1 MPRRLTSRD
10 QSSGRK
16 RGRGQS
22 TKFREEYVEQ
32 VRALCEAGVRDEE
45 IAAFLGVNSR
55 SLHRWQERW
64 PQFFEAR
71 ELKHDRKPPNRPRR
85 FRPELCERAR
95 KLCALG
101 FTNIQVAQLMGFH
114 LSTFDRWRH
123 EYAEFGAAREGRES
137 SGATGTAIETAIGFA
152 GLVNRGLATLTT
164 EKVRASGKLIAVA
177 KAMLPEV

>member
-16 RGRGQS
+16 RSRGQP

-114 LSTFDRWRH
+114 LSAFDRWRH
-123 EYAEFGAAREGRES
+123 EYPEFGEAVKAGRAAAQRGR
-137 SGATGTAIETAIGFA
+137 
-152 GLVNRGLATLTT
+152 L
-164 EKVRASGKLIAVA
+164 
-177 KAMLPEV
+177 

>member
-1 MPRRLTSRD
+1 MKVPMTSQD
-10 QSSGRK
+10 QCSGRK
-16 RGRGQS
+16 RGRGQP
-22 TKFREEYVEQ
+22 TKFREEYVER

-45 IAAFLGVNSR
+45 IAAYFGVSSR
-55 SLHRWQERW
+55 SLHRWQDRW

-71 ELKHDRKPPNRPRR
+71 ELKHDRKSPNRTRR

-123 EYAEFGAAREGRES
+123 EYPEFGEAVKAGRAAAQRGR
-137 SGATGTAIETAIGFA
+137 
-152 GLVNRGLATLTT
+152 L
-164 EKVRASGKLIAVA
+164 
-177 KAMLPEV
+177 